1 LSRRLLLDT
10 NILSELMN
18 DPRGRIAR
26 KVLDAGVD
34 NVCTSIIAAAELRYG
49 ALTKKS
55 LRLRREVEELLD
67 EIQVLS
73 FDEPADAEYGKLR
86 VALEAAGK
94 TLDANDLLIASHANA
109 IGASVVSADAAFRR
123 AGKLVSAVSWPR
135 N

>member
-1 LSRRLLLDT
+1 
-10 NILSELMN
+10 MN
-18 DPRGRIAR
+18 DPHGRLAR

-49 ALTKKS
+49 ALKKKS
-55 LRLRREVEELLD
+55 LRLRREVEKLLD

-73 FDEPADAEYGKLR
+73 FAEPADAEYGKLR

-94 TLDANDLLIASHANA
+94 MLDAN
-109 IGASVVSADAAFRR
+109 
-123 AGKLVSAVSWPR
+123 VSWPR